1 MSAMSGRRK
10 DAASGPEEDRVLS
23 DVEDREARDDLSE
36 LVGADAVDED
46 EQDDDEILELDQTE
60 LDELGLTL
68 DDPHQ
73 PESE

>member
-1 MSAMSGRRK
+1 MSDRDEDARSASDEDEGRPRAGER
-10 DAASGPEEDRVLS
+10 AAQ
-23 DVEDREARDDLSE
+23 DDLSE

-46 EQDDDEILELDQTE
+46 ERTEDDRFELDQTE

-73 PESE
+73 PGRE